1 MGLDNGIMIKAKK
14 DFVWKSKLGNAS
26 VYEYQFMKDDTLE
39 VCYWRK
45 CWGIR
50 NDIIQRLHMVSNEC
64 NNEEL
69 ESADIRAIVRIL
81 EFYTDK
87 EYWEKY
93 ADSIWEYKEIIETL
107 WSQIYTLVYV
117 ESLVNDGL
125 VEVSFYDSW

>member
-1 MGLDNGIMIKAKK
+1 MGLDNGIVIKAKK
-14 DFVWKSKLGNAS
+14 EFTWKSKLGNS
-26 VYEYQFMKDDTLE
+26 SIYEYQFIKDDTLE

-50 NDIIQRLHMVSNEC
+50 NDIIHRLHMVSNEC

-81 EFYTDK
+81 ELYTNK
-87 EYWEKY
+87 EYWEQN
-93 ADSIWEYKEIIETL
+93 ADSIWEYKDMIETL
-107 WSQIYTLVYV
+107 WNQIYTLVYV

>member
-14 DFVWKSKLGNAS
+14 DFTWKSKLGNAS
-26 VYEYQFMKDDTLE
+26 IYGYQFLKEETLE

-50 NDIIQRLHMVSNEC
+50 NDIIYKLHMSSNEC
-64 NNEEL
+64 NSETLEPEEIRVIIRVL
-69 ESADIRAIVRIL
+69 ES
-81 EFYTDK
+81 YTDK
-87 EYWEKY
+87 EYWGQN
-93 ADSIWEYKEIIETL
+93 ADSIWEYSEIIETL

-117 ESLVNDGL
+117 ESLANEGL